1 MKDKHT
7 GLTYEDFQLLA
18 TNATCSENE
27 KIGFPDSYRGG
38 AEQSILD
45 DVLAK
50 LPALKQPRA
59 TIIDVGC
66 GCGPLAK
73 LLMAHCSAPD
83 NDDRPCVKNGEK
95 L

>member
-1 MKDKHT
+1 LGQRASALQDLPTDNRRTSMKDKHIS
-7 GLTYEDFQLLA
+7 LTYEDFQLRA

-59 TIIDVGC
+59 TII
-66 GCGPLAK
+66 
-73 LLMAHCSAPD
+73 
-83 NDDRPCVKNGEK
+83 
-95 L
+95 